1 MTKAKQENADCYH
14 QIRREI
20 KRGLVLRLDPEK
32 MKLWR
37 ATCKTEE
44 IYQIKGPHYFACIG
58 TGIRDDW
65 SFWIPASSRYGKGR
79 TYVGYADKRGYEIL
93 GWRNNLRPG
102 GAGLGGKGPSDDFL
116 SGIGS
121 EKEWEDRAELHRA
134 VQIALPSMVT
144 ASWFQ
149 FQ

>member
-1 MTKAKQENADCYH
+1 MTKAKQENPDCYD

-44 IYQIKGPHYFACIG
+44 SYQIKGPHYFACIG
-58 TGIRDDW
+58 IGETNDW
-65 SFWIPASSRYGKGR
+65 SFWIPASRHNRKGR

-93 GWRNNLRPG
+93 GWRNNLCFG
-102 GAGLGGKGPSDDFL
+102 NAGLGGKASYDGFL

-121 EKEWEDRAELHRA
+121 EKEWAD
-134 VQIALPSMVT
+134 
-144 ASWFQ
+144 
-149 FQ
+149 

>member
-1 MTKAKQENADCYH
+1 MTTVKQEQLNSYD

-44 IYQIKGPHYFACIG
+44 SYQIKGPHYFVCIG
-58 TGIRDDW
+58 IGDTNDW
-65 SFWIPASSRYGKGR
+65 SFWIPASRQNRKGR

-93 GWRNNLRPG
+93 GWRNHLRSG
-102 GAGLGGKGPSDDFL
+102 DAGLGGKASCDDFL

-121 EKEWEDRAELHRA
+121 EKEWAD
-134 VQIALPSMVT
+134 
-144 ASWFQ
+144 
-149 FQ
+149 

>member
-37 ATCKTEE
+37 ATCETEGS
-44 IYQIKGPHYFACIG
+44 YQIKGPHYFACIG
-58 TGIRDDW
+58 IGETNDW

-93 GWRNNLRPG
+93 GWRNNLHVEEPDLDG
-102 GAGLGGKGPSDDFL
+102 N
-116 SGIGS
+116 
-121 EKEWEDRAELHRA
+121 
-134 VQIALPSMVT
+134 
-144 ASWFQ
+144 
-149 FQ
+149 